1 MKKFM
6 ILIILTLFML
16 PAVSASDIDET
27 VNIDNGEIQVQEF
40 SQNEIIEFVEV
51 DQIDFEE
58 FQLDDIVVK
67 DVIGE
72 DEPLQLIMIKRI
84 MIHI

>member
-51 DQIDFEE
+51 DQIDLRSF
-58 FQLDDIVVK
+58 
-67 DVIGE
+67 G
-72 DEPLQLIMIKRI
+72 
-84 MIHI
+84 